1 MHHGIKGN
9 CLTTFDI
16 GHSSLSHLNSE
27 NEAGVWGERL
37 CTKKGPVKNHMVSGP
52 RVHHPGSIRA
62 LSHKGA
68 HKRNAKSRTISKL
81 RVEQGHNN
89 LSRDNTHRKK
99 KPGRNKANI
108 KVTAE
113 NPAKQEDE
121 EGHV

>member
-1 MHHGIKGN
+1 MR
-9 CLTTFDI
+9 
-16 GHSSLSHLNSE
+16 
-27 NEAGVWGERL
+27 GERVWI
-37 CTKKGPVKNHMVSGP
+37 KKGPVKSHMLSGP

-89 LSRDNTHRKK
+89 LSRDKTHGKK
-99 KPGRNKANI
+99 TRRNKANI

-113 NPAKQEDE
+113 HPAKQEDE